1 MNRGPTSQASKS
13 ILDKDKLLTLRS
25 SFSKGIKV
33 SECVLLLFIFNS
45 FMQSSFSDIETD
57 AILLD
62 VEMLKI
68 FIFYF
73 PLKVII
79 NFIS

>member
-13 ILDKDKLLTLRS
+13 ISDKDKLVTLRS
-25 SFSKGIKV
+25 SFIKGIKV

-45 FMQSSFSDIETD
+45 FIQLSFSEIQAE
-57 AILLD
+57 AILLE
-62 VEMLKI
+62 VEILKI

-73 PLKVII
+73 PLTVRIS
-79 NFIS
+79 FIS

>member
-13 ILDKDKLLTLRS
+13 ILDKERFVALRS
-25 SFSKGIKV
+25 SFIKGIKV

-45 FMQSSFSDIETD
+45 FIQLSFSEIQAE
-57 AILLD
+57 AILLE
-62 VEMLKI
+62 VEILKI

-73 PLKVII
+73 PLKAII